1 MPPIHV
7 TCAIIERNNLILTTH
22 RSRTMKMPLK
32 WEFPG
37 GKMDAGE
44 TAEACL
50 RRELAEELRI
60 TVTIIVRLDPVS
72 HAYGDV
78 TVTLHPFVCKLAA
91 GEPVLVEHAAL
102 SWLPL
107 EQRLAWR

>member
-7 TCAIIERNNLILTTH
+7 TCAIIERSNLILTTQ

-60 TVTIIVRLDPVS
+60 TVTIIARLAPVC
-72 HAYGDV
+72 HAYRDV
-78 TVTLHPFVCKLAA
+78 TVTLHPFVCGA
-91 GEPVLVEHAAL
+91 GPAG
-102 SWLPL
+102 
-107 EQRLAWR
+107 